1 MSGWLFAIPGSSHA
15 IFGDGGSG
23 FMQLEQLARIIKDN
37 AKRYRQLKAI
47 IKTGK
52 ENREHLRNIN
62 AGIENIV
69 VSVESLPLKDRKIL
83 HKMKDFH
90 TAYNSLLE
98 IYGDIP
104 KGGDQTMY
112 RLNDETVAESV
123 AMVGDIHTYASG
135 QEKNAALTAG
145 RVGEASLKGAARM
158 NAHTN
163 TQILHTLNQL
173 LKVNG
178 QMLKLQSENL
188 AMANK
193 KEKDM
198 AGGRRRIDRD
208 IATGFKK
215 LSRVNKDFKIPVF
228 N

>member
-1 MSGWLFAIPGSSHA
+1 MLGWLVAIPNAADA
-15 IFGDGGSG
+15 IFGDGGAG
-23 FMQLEQLARIIKDN
+23 FAQIEYFMKIIKAN
-37 AKRYRQLKAI
+37 ANRYRQLKAI
-47 IKTGK
+47 MKNSK
-52 ENREHLRNIN
+52 QNQEHLRNIN
-62 AGIENIV
+62 AGIENII

-83 HKMKDFH
+83 HKMKDFR

-104 KGGDQTMY
+104 KGKDQTMY

-123 AMVGDIHTYASG
+123 AMVGNIHTYASG
-135 QEKNAALTAG
+135 QEKNAALTAK
-145 RVGEASLKGAARM
+145 RVGDASLKGAARM

-173 LKVNG
+173 LKING

-193 KEKDM
+193 REKDRTK
-198 AGGRRRIDRD
+198 GHQRINRD
-208 IATGFKK
+208 MATGFEK
-215 LSRVNKDFKIPVF
+215 LSRMNKDFKIPGF